1 MKKCFALLI
10 CFCMLFSSASATSGI
25 STLDPSKSD
34 TFLTPKMAELGV
46 SAVILPSDSSPK
58 LHFDSVEDVENF
70 ITALTDDDSYSFDSQ
85 ENSSTSRS
93 YTGTERY
100 SDKWLVNDD
109 LDPHQRN
116 VDMKYTYRYSNGNQS
131 IISVD
136 EVATFIGGVDVY
148 TWTQTMWTSS
158 LTTKYAPND
167 TTKLKILGYYTLTTS
182 VRPYNVGYTFS
193 DDWNI
198 SITV

>member
-1 MKKCFALLI
+1 
-10 CFCMLFSSASATSGI
+10 
-25 STLDPSKSD
+25 
-34 TFLTPKMAELGV
+34 
-46 SAVILPSDSSPK
+46 
-58 LHFDSVEDVENF
+58 
-70 ITALTDDDSYSFDSQ
+70 
-85 ENSSTSRS
+85 
-93 YTGTERY
+93 
-100 SDKWLVNDD
+100 
-109 LDPHQRN
+109 
-116 VDMKYTYRYSNGNQS
+116 MKYTYRYSNGNQS

-167 TTKLKILGYYTLTTS
+167 TAKLKILGYYTLTTS
-182 VRPYNVGYTFS
+182 VGPYNVGYTFS